1 MKKYRLSL
9 NLLSVGAILCF
20 LTFNGLMQIEK
31 LNFLIEPYF
40 ILFSLG
46 LFSIFMSIVIFILTL
61 LAKAIHFF
69 FK

>member
-9 NLLSVGAILCF
+9 ILLSVGVILCL

-46 LFSIFMSIVIFILTL
+46 LFSIFMSILIFILTL

>member
-9 NLLSVGAILCF
+9 ILLSVGVILCL
-20 LTFNGLMQIEK
+20 LTFNGLIQIEK

-46 LFSIFMSIVIFILTL
+46 LFSIFMSIIIFILTL